1 MPAYTRYT
9 DPAMNTFKK
18 TNMYYATDPM
28 LRYQDP
34 TYLGFKLFFLFDQP
48 GCGLLSELDLPN
60 TAYHYLINRGYPAKA
75 EYLKKFIQLF
85 KKINSTTPWFFQSV
99 EGLDEAWKH
108 LYQDPDF
115 KPLIPKDR
123 KITINCL
130 DESIDLRITALMD
143 LYRKACFDWPNRRE
157 IVPLNLRRFKVGI
170 YVYEGRNINRSG
182 TPFRYS
188 DIQDPSGVAGLEPS
202 EKDKAQKKK
211 VEDEKKRMDI
221 LLGPDPN
228 SSDSIQ
234 SNTQDYINPNISRIL
249 LNFEYCEFMPDD
261 SNGTLA
267 AISNKEFALKAQ
279 KIVFSYR
286 NVSEDNIYRFH
297 HDQSVTDTMI
307 GTLDGLALDNPALLE
322 EGEYPIKGP
331 GGILERFKNQKLDA
345 LERALAPFKLPNSK
359 KLEKALGSEDGNIYG
374 LSLLEDSIQNLPQ
387 IAKDAARRAV
397 AEVLRAGAPLR
408 SLFNGNV
415 FGFSTATVAGAA
427 LGGGVGAAAQLA
439 LQEAGKNASLKTNKT
454 NDVDK
459 TIGNNFSES
468 PSLLNK
474 TKVFGGGVFFDDFV
488 PSINNGEDEN
498 PTGNYGDNSG
508 SLQNDTSD
516 RPSDLIGES
525 DNWGYNSASL
535 NNDNPLPPQAIG
547 TNDSPD
553 SVDNAPNGNYG
564 TNSGSLNND
573 NPLPPQAIG
582 TNDSPDSV
590 DNAPNGNYGTNSG
603 SLNNGIDED
612 PTGNY
617 GEGSPSLN
625 ND

>member
-9 DPAMNTFKK
+9 DPSMNTFKK

-60 TAYHYLINRGYPAKA
+60 TAYHYLINRGYPTKA
-75 EYLKKFIQLF
+75 EYLLKFIQLF

-108 LYQDPDF
+108 LYQEADF
-115 KPLIPKDR
+115 KPLIAKDR

-157 IVPLNLRRFKVGI
+157 IVPLNLRQFKIGV

-182 TPFRYS
+182 TPVRYS
-188 DIQDPSGVAGLEPS
+188 DIQDPSGIAAIVPS

-228 SSDSIQ
+228 SSEATQ

-297 HDQSVTDTMI
+297 HDKSVTDTMI
-307 GTLDGLALDNPALLE
+307 GTLDGLALDNPALLGE
-322 EGEYPIKGP
+322 ESPVNTP
-331 GGILERFKNQKLDA
+331 GGILERFANQSRDA
-345 LERALAPFKLPNSK
+345 LENSLERALAPFKLPNAGRIK
-359 KLEKALGSEDGNIYG
+359 EALGSIDGNVYG
-374 LSLLEDSIQNLPQ
+374 LSLLEDSIRKFPQ
-387 IAKDAARRAV
+387 VAKDAARRAV
-397 AEVLRAGAPLR
+397 KEALRAAAPLR

-415 FGFSTATVAGAA
+415 FGFSASTAAGAA
-427 LGGGVGAAAQLA
+427 LGGGLGAAAQIA
-439 LQEAGKNASLKTNKT
+439 LQEVGKNASLKTNKT
-454 NDVDK
+454 NDVEK
-459 TIGNNFSES
+459 SIGNNFSES

-474 TKVFGGGVFFDDFV
+474 SKVFGGGVFFDDFV

-498 PTGNYGDNSG
+498 PTGNYGGESR
-508 SLQNDTSD
+508 SLENVTSD

-525 DNWGYNSASL
+525 DNWGSESISL
-535 NNDNPLPPQAIG
+535 NNG
-547 TNDSPD
+547 
-553 SVDNAPNGNYG
+553 VDVDPSGNYG
-564 TNSGSLNND
+564 PGS
-573 NPLPPQAIG
+573 I
-582 TNDSPDSV
+582 
-590 DNAPNGNYGTNSG
+590 
-603 SLNNGIDED
+603 SLNNGIDVD
-612 PTGNY
+612 PSGNY
-617 GEGSPSLN
+617 GPGSISLN
-625 ND
+625 NGIDVDPSGNVYE

>member
-75 EYLKKFIQLF
+75 EYLLKFIQLF

-157 IVPLNLRRFKVGI
+157 IVPLNLRQFKIGV

-182 TPFRYS
+182 TPIRYS
-188 DIQDPSGVAGLEPS
+188 DIQDPSGVAAIVPS

-228 SSDSIQ
+228 LDSAGATQ
-234 SNTQDYINPNISRIL
+234 SNTQDYINPNVSRIL

-297 HDQSVTDTMI
+297 HDKSVTDTMI
-307 GTLDGLALDNPALLE
+307 GTLDGLALDNPALLGE
-322 EGEYPIKGP
+322 ESPVNTP
-331 GGILERFKNQKLDA
+331 GGILERFANQSRDA
-345 LERALAPFKLPNSK
+345 LENSLERALAPFKLPNAGRIK
-359 KLEKALGSEDGNIYG
+359 EALGSIDGNVYG
-374 LSLLEDSIQNLPQ
+374 LSLLEESIRKFPQ
-387 IAKDAARRAV
+387 AAKDAARRAV
-397 AEVLRAGAPLR
+397 KEALRAAAPLR

-415 FGFSTATVAGAA
+415 FGFSAATVAGAA

-459 TIGNNFSES
+459 TIGNNFSDS

-488 PSINNGEDEN
+488 PSINNGEDIDPN
-498 PTGNYGDNSG
+498 GNVYEG
-508 SLQNDTSD
+508 SSLSNDTSD

-525 DNWGYNSASL
+525 DNWGADSASL

-564 TNSGSLNND
+564 TG
-573 NPLPPQAIG
+573 
-582 TNDSPDSV
+582 
-590 DNAPNGNYGTNSG
+590 SG

-612 PTGNY
+612 PTGNVY
-617 GEGSPSLN
+617 E
-625 ND
+625 

>member
-9 DPAMNTFKK
+9 DPSMNTFKK

-60 TAYHYLINRGYPAKA
+60 TAYHYLINRGYTAKA
-75 EYLKKFIQLF
+75 EYLLKFIQLF
-85 KKINSTTPWFFQSV
+85 KKINSTTPWFFQSI

-108 LYQDPDF
+108 LYQEADF
-115 KPLIPKDR
+115 KPLIAKDR

-157 IVPLNLRRFKVGI
+157 IVPLNLRQFKIGV

-182 TPFRYS
+182 TPVRYS
-188 DIQDPSGVAGLEPS
+188 DMKDPGGIAAIVPS
-202 EKDKAQKKK
+202 EKDKAQKQK

-228 SSDSIQ
+228 SSESTQ

-297 HDQSVTDTMI
+297 HDKSVTDTVI

-345 LERALAPFKLPNSK
+345 LERALAPFKLPNTK
-359 KLEKALGSEDGNIYG
+359 KLEKALGSEDGN
-374 LSLLEDSIQNLPQ
+374 
-387 IAKDAARRAV
+387 RR
-397 AEVLRAGAPLR
+397 
-408 SLFNGNV
+408 FN
-415 FGFSTATVAGAA
+415 
-427 LGGGVGAAAQLA
+427 
-439 LQEAGKNASLKTNKT
+439 
-454 NDVDK
+454 
-459 TIGNNFSES
+459 SE
-468 PSLLNK
+468 
-474 TKVFGGGVFFDDFV
+474 F
-488 PSINNGEDEN
+488 
-498 PTGNYGDNSG
+498 
-508 SLQNDTSD
+508 TS
-516 RPSDLIGES
+516 
-525 DNWGYNSASL
+525 NC
-535 NNDNPLPPQAIG
+535 
-547 TNDSPD
+547 
-553 SVDNAPNGNYG
+553 
-564 TNSGSLNND
+564 
-573 NPLPPQAIG
+573 
-582 TNDSPDSV
+582 
-590 DNAPNGNYGTNSG
+590 
-603 SLNNGIDED
+603 
-612 PTGNY
+612 
-617 GEGSPSLN
+617 
-625 ND
+625 